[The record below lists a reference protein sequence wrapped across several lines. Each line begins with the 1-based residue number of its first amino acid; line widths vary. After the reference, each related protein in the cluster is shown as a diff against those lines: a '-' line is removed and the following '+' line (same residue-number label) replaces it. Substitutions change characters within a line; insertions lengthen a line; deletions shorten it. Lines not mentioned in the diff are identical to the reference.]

1 MKWIVRRTIVSGSH
15 PDLIIC
21 EFKFDPGFWR
31 SIPMLVFGIAAVPK
45 WKWKTSDAFALQ
57 E

>member
-1 MKWIVRRTIVSGSH
+1 MKRIVRRTIVSGSY

-21 EFKFDPGFWR
+21 EFIFDPGFRR
-31 SIPMLVFGIAAVPK
+31 SIPMLVFGIVAVPK

-57 E
+57 K